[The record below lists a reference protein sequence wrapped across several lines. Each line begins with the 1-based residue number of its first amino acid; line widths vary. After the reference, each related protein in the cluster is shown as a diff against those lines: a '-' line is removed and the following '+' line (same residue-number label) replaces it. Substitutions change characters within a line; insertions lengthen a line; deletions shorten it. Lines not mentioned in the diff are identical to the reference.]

1 MKQPTEEDYLYDDL
15 SRLIWATRNE
25 PGLSINK
32 IAKIFG
38 EEFSEM
44 ELEFLIDALKEE
56 MFKKVVNRLKN
67 I

>member
-1 MKQPTEEDYLYDDL
+1 MRKPTEEDYLYDNL
-15 SRLIWATRNE
+15 SRSIHETRNE
-25 PGLSINK
+25 PGLSIDK

-56 MFKKVVNRLKN
+56 MFKKGRENN
-67 I
+67 